1 MKEPFSLM
9 QLSEVEFTTE
19 VDNTINVAII
29 ANMRADLILRHKD
42 VTPEGD
48 ILEMTVWSLPEPL
61 PPSGHS
67 FKYSLI
73 YIVDGKRVVGFDN
86 ERGKGDHCHLDGKER
101 SYRFMNIDQLVKDF
115 IHQVDKR
122 RKP

>member
-1 MKEPFSLM
+1 
-9 QLSEVEFTTE
+9 
-19 VDNTINVAII
+19 
-29 ANMRADLILRHKD
+29 MRAELILKHKD

-48 ILEMTVWSLPEPL
+48 ILEMTVWSLPQPL
-61 PPSGHS
+61 PPSGHA
-67 FKYSLI
+67 FKYSLV

-101 SYRFMNIDQLVKDF
+101 SYRFINIDQLVNDF
-115 IHQVDKR
+115 IQQVDKR

>member
-1 MKEPFSLM
+1 MK
-9 QLSEVEFTTE
+9 
-19 VDNTINVAII
+19 
-29 ANMRADLILRHKD
+29 ADLILRHKD

-67 FKYSLI
+67 FKYSLV

-101 SYRFMNIDQLVKDF
+101 SYLFMNIDQLINDF
-115 IHQVDKR
+115 IHEVDKR